1 MSCIVPYDEHG
12 KSLGLRLHD
21 TKFGPAVFLADGAT
35 FEVQPVIPGRT
46 DGVLT
51 EIVEGLDV
59 GAMVVVKNA
68 YLLKAELGRGEATHD
83 H

>member
-1 MSCIVPYDEHG
+1 VDHADVAVSVPEEAIVR
-12 KSLGLRLHD
+12 S
-21 TKFGPAVFLADGAT
+21 KFGPAVFLSDGAT
-35 FEVQPVIPGRT
+35 FEIQPVTPGRS

-51 EIVEGLDV
+51 EILEGLEV